1 MKIFYPTILL
11 VFTAIISVTA
21 QNKTQT
27 NSNPFPT
34 VSTLTEWASYNSQS
48 KFDIAVR
55 TLLGFTFEEKDAN
68 DVSTAYT
75 YIRKVIVKNITYT
88 DRIVYRI
95 ANDESASVISLVTAS
110 TDLVTY
116 YSPQLVAFKR
126 QKCDTP
132 MSKEK
137 NTTCSCYE
145 SANYVID
152 VCDERVKLTM
162 GDGNKYFISVA
173 QK

>member
-1 MKIFYPTILL
+1 MRFFYPTILL
-11 VFTAIISVTA
+11 FFLTLGITKA
-21 QNKTQT
+21 QSSSTT

-34 VSTLTEWASYNSQS
+34 ISTLTEWASYNSQT

-55 TLLGFTFEEKDAN
+55 GLLGFKFEEKEGDDA
-68 DVSTAYT
+68 STAYT
-75 YIRKVIVKNITYT
+75 YIRKVVVNNISYT

-95 ANDESASVISLVTAS
+95 TNDNSASIISLVTAS
-110 TDLVTY
+110 TDLVSF
-116 YSPQLVAFKR
+116 YSPQLAGYKR
-126 QKCDTP
+126 LNCSTP

-145 SANYVID
+145 NTGFSID

-173 QK
+173 KK